1 MGVSS
6 LRSITGT
13 TKACLSS
20 FCAWLLLAKV
30 KDTQRVGRGCSAIYE
45 INHNAIDSS
54 VSFEDALR
62 WKIGRLSTGK
72 GTPFDDGADSNY
84 TYI

>member
-1 MGVSS
+1 MAAFGK
-6 LRSITGT
+6 G
-13 TKACLSS
+13 
-20 FCAWLLLAKV
+20 
-30 KDTQRVGRGCSAIYE
+30 KDTQRVERGCSAIYE

-54 VSFEDALR
+54 VSFVDALR